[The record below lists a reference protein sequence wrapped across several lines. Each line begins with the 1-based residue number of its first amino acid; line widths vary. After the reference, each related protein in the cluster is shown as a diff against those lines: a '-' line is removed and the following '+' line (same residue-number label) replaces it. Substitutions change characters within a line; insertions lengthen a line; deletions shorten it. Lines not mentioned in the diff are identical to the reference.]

1 MHPALGGQ
9 RGLKGDTS
17 MPRRRHLCTNGPQP
31 CGSPATNSLGHW
43 QVTSGL
49 HSSSIKGRFGQM
61 VRNVSCSLSPAPDV

>member
-31 CGSPATNSLGHW
+31 CGSPATNSVGHW
-43 QVTSGL
+43 ASDFRPPFLLYQRAVRADGL
-49 HSSSIKGRFGQM
+49 KCLLQL
-61 VRNVSCSLSPAPDV
+61 VSCP